1 VQKRRPRKSPP
12 QALLEASG
20 QASNARPEQQEKP
33 ELKPGQRRPDGRR
46 EPPPPAPKRIGP
58 PIPIQP
64 RYDAPTRLNTRSQ
77 CEKEIEHIVNW
88 MKVGVPDSACPT
100 KRVYLDPNRGNAM
113 VNGIRAVLQSKT
125 ATEDLELKV
134 SDREML
140 RRMQEM
146 EEQLT
151 ELEEYFM
158 QQQAAKGQGGGRLQ

>member
-1 VQKRRPRKSPP
+1 
-12 QALLEASG
+12 
-20 QASNARPEQQEKP
+20 
-33 ELKPGQRRPDGRR
+33 
-46 EPPPPAPKRIGP
+46 
-58 PIPIQP
+58 
-64 RYDAPTRLNTRSQ
+64 
-77 CEKEIEHIVNW
+77 
-88 MKVGVPDSACPT
+88 
-100 KRVYLDPNRGNAM
+100 M